1 MFEEWGSLQK
11 HKKTRLTGKPLAAL
25 NQKIYERDGGCC
37 IICGRP
43 VPEGSKFH
51 HVRQAADKE
60 DTMDN
65 GVLLCYECHQ
75 QAHSGAV
82 LLTRSECRKYLEGL
96 YGK

>member
-1 MFEEWGSLQK
+1 MSLQK
-11 HKKTRLTGKPLAAL
+11 HKPIRLHGKALAQL
-25 NQKIYERDGGCC
+25 NTSIYERDGGQC
-37 IICGRP
+37 IICGTYVEP
-43 VPEGSKFH
+43 GTMFH
-51 HVRQAADKE
+51 HVRQAAAKE
-60 DTMDN
+60 DSIDN